1 MVAVVVE
8 VINLVVVGVVVLV
21 VVLVSLSVVVPG
33 CRRRSCPERCQS
45 CPGLLS
51 SSLLVMLAEVVV
63 DGRDPPDDS
72 ARLPNTPACAVDPP
86 SIYHY

>member
-33 CRRRSCPERCQS
+33 CSRSCPDRCQS

-63 DGRDPPDDS
+63 DGRDPADDS
-72 ARLPNTPACAVDPP
+72 ARLPGTPACAVDPP

>member
-33 CRRRSCPERCQS
+33 CRRRSCQS
-45 CPGLLS
+45 CPGLLTS
-51 SSLLVMLAEVVV
+51 SHLVMLAEVVV
-63 DGRDPPDDS
+63 DGRDPADDS
-72 ARLPNTPACAVDPP
+72 ARLPDTPACAVDPP

>member
-8 VINLVVVGVVVLV
+8 VIVLVVVGVVVLV

-33 CRRRSCPERCQS
+33 CSRRSCPDRCQS

-63 DGRDPPDDS
+63 DGRDPADDS
-72 ARLPNTPACAVDPP
+72 ARLPDTPACAVDPP

>member
-33 CRRRSCPERCQS
+33 CSRRSCPDRCQS

-51 SSLLVMLAEVVV
+51 SRTWSCWQKLWWTVVIQPMILPDCRAHLL
-63 DGRDPPDDS
+63 
-72 ARLPNTPACAVDPP
+72 AR
-86 SIYHY
+86 

>member
-8 VINLVVVGVVVLV
+8 VIVLVVVGVVVLV

-51 SSLLVMLAEVVV
+51 SSHLVMLAEVVV
-63 DGRDPPDDS
+63 DGRVVIQPMILPDCRAHLL
-72 ARLPNTPACAVDPP
+72 AR
-86 SIYHY
+86 